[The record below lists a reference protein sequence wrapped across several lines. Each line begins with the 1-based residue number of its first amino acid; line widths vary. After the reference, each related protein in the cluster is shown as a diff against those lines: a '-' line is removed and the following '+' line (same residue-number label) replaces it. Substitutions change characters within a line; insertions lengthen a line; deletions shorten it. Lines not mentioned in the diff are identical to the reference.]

1 MSVVAGCLLFDGVLL
16 AADSRVTFPRSGSPD
31 VHVDYAQKLFAIA
44 PGTAL
49 GYVGNITAAALLLER
64 LFAQI
69 SQRRRVDPMSLALWM
84 PRFFRATYLRTYTI
98 HGGAAVAFMIAS
110 SLHDRHTIV
119 AREDVAAVFRRI
131 TSGDS
136 PFQRN
141 WMPPILVNILRT
153 PPTAQ
158 LVEIPGSTRGI
169 LYTMQSPSFEPLPCR
184 PLHFAAIGS
193 GSGALTTV
201 RRNHDMIV
209 AGQPGNTSMESMF
222 FAEAIQEFIRDNDIG
237 SVGGLYP
244 IVKVRGRQVE
254 FIGLR
259 SQYPVGGTQIELIM
273 RNGRLVQRNATT
285 GREMQLLY
293 PWEIPFN
300 ETQSR
305 VFDDLEDAYRRFV
318 SPAPASA

>member
-16 AADSRVTFPRSGSPD
+16 AADSRVTFPRPSFSD
-31 VHVDYAQKLFAIA
+31 VHVDYAQKLFAVA

-49 GYVGNITAAALLLER
+49 GYVGSITVASLLLRE

-69 SQRRRVDPMSLALWM
+69 SQRRRVDPISLALWM
-84 PRFFRATYLRTYTI
+84 TRFFRATYSRTFHI

-119 AREDVAAVFRRI
+119 AREDVAAIVRRI
-131 TSGDS
+131 TSGHS

-141 WMPPILVNILRT
+141 WMPGILVKILQT
-153 PPTAQ
+153 PPTTQ
-158 LVEIPGSTRGI
+158 LVEIPGTTRGI
-169 LYTMQSPSFEPLPCR
+169 LYTMESPSFVPVPCR

-201 RRNHDMIV
+201 SRNHDMIV

-222 FAEAIQEFIRDNDIG
+222 LAEAIQEFIRDNGIT
-237 SVGGLYP
+237 SVGGLYQ

-254 FIGLR
+254 FIGLQ

-273 RNGRLVQRNATT
+273 RNERLIQRNATT

-300 ETQSR
+300 ETHSR
-305 VFDDLEDAYRRFV
+305 VFDDLEEAYRRFV